1 MVTVFAAVAVSTASV
16 EKTLAMRTGD
26 TTALGDVVIRY
37 VNWKEVRGPNYTADV
52 EGLARDGVTVI
63 AKLNP
68 QKRNY
73 DTVES
78 MTMTEAAIRC
88 PAWAV

>member
-1 MVTVFAAVAVSTASV
+1 M
-16 EKTLAMRTGD
+16 
-26 TTALGDVVIRY
+26 
-37 VNWKEVRGPNYTADV
+37 NWKEVRGPNYTAADADV
-52 EGLARDGVTVI
+52 EVLARDGVTVI

-78 MTMTEAAIRC
+78 MTLTEAAIRC

>member
-1 MVTVFAAVAVSTASV
+1 M
-16 EKTLAMRTGD
+16 
-26 TTALGDVVIRY
+26 
-37 VNWKEVRGPNYTADV
+37 RGPNYTAADADV
-52 EGLARDGVTVI
+52 EVLARNGVTVI

>member
-1 MVTVFAAVAVSTASV
+1 M
-16 EKTLAMRTGD
+16 
-26 TTALGDVVIRY
+26 
-37 VNWKEVRGPNYTADV
+37 RGPNNTAPDADLDV
-52 EGLARDGVTVI
+52 LARDGVTVI